1 MFQRECLG
9 LEDAERAMN
18 AILDALTP
26 EDSPI
31 ALAIADEHG
40 VLVCCL
46 RQDGAATRMIRR
58 ATAKAYT
65 AAVLGTDTVVFRDDV
80 LKAEHRTLSD
90 WGDPMIT
97 SLQGGLVVR
106 SNGKVVGGIAMSGNN
121 TKRDEGLS
129 RIGLNAMGLS

>member
-9 LEDAERAMN
+9 LEDAQRAMD
-18 AILDALTP
+18 AILGALTV
-26 EDSPI
+26 DDNPI
-31 ALAIADEHG
+31 ALAITDDHG

-65 AAVLGTDTVVFRDDV
+65 AAVLGTDTVAFRDNV
-80 LKAEHRTLSD
+80 LKAEQRTLGD

-97 SLQGGLVVR
+97 SLQGGLVIR
-106 SNGKVVGGIAMSGNN
+106 AHGKVVGGIAMSGNN

-129 RIGLNAMGLS
+129 RIGLNAMALS

>member
-9 LEDAERAMN
+9 LDEAQRAVDAV
-18 AILDALTP
+18 LGALT
-26 EDSPI
+26 DDDNPI
-31 ALAIADEHG
+31 ALAITDDHG
-40 VLVCCL
+40 VLVCAL

-65 AAVLGTDTVVFRDDV
+65 AAVLGTDTVAFRDNV
-80 LKAEHRTLSD
+80 LKAEQRTLGD

-97 SLQGGLVVR
+97 SLQGGLVIR

-129 RIGLNAMGLS
+129 RIGLSAMGLS

>member
-9 LEDAERAMN
+9 LEEAQRAAD
-18 AILDALTP
+18 AILGALTP
-26 EDSPI
+26 DDNPI
-31 ALAIADEHG
+31 ALAVVDEHG

-65 AAVLGTDTVVFRDDV
+65 AATLGIDTVAFRDNV
-80 LKAEHRTLSD
+80 VKAESRTLND

-106 SNGKVVGGIAMSGNN
+106 SNSRVVGGIAMSGNN
-121 TKRDEGLS
+121 TKRDEGLA
-129 RIGLNAMGLS
+129 RIGLSAMGLS